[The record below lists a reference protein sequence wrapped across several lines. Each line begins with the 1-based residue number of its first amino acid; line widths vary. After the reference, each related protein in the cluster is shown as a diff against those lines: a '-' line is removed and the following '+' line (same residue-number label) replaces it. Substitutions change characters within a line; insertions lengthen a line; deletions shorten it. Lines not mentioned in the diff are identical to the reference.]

1 MSLQQPA
8 KWLLL
13 RFFMYFFLPLVVRQ
27 LVQFTFFK
35 FIAFFLL
42 EKGEIF
48 DIFLVIFCCF
58 VVAIVVYVVI
68 YCICN
73 GSITPPT
80 H

>member
-13 RFFMYFFLPLVVRQ
+13 RFFMYFF
-27 LVQFTFFK
+27 FTVSSAAASAIYVFP
-35 FIAFFLL
+35 IYCIFLL

-48 DIFLVIFCCF
+48 DIFLLIFCCF

-73 GSITPPT
+73 GPITPPT